1 MNSVSIADFL
11 LTLRNYISQYD
22 LPEEAKRLAL
32 KEIYD
37 EQNLKAKQE
46 IALQAREREEKEKD
60 EQSS

>member
-1 MNSVSIADFL
+1 MTSVSIADFS
-11 LTLRNYISQYD
+11 LTLRNFISDYD

-46 IALQAREREEKEKD
+46 ISRQAHEREETGN
-60 EQSS
+60 EQSTQ